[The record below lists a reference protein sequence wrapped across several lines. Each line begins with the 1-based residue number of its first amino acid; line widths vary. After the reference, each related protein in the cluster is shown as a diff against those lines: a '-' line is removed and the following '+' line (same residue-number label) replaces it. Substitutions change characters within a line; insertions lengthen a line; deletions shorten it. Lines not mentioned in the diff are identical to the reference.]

1 MELSVKMDKIII
13 TGSNGFLGSNLID
26 FCIKKQID
34 IYALERPEQIYRN
47 LAHYTDNKLSFS
59 DDEKLE
65 IFGETI
71 KIPTNN
77 RKLNIIEC
85 DIKNALLLEKIIN
98 EIHPKFKFHF
108 AAQPYIIASWEDPV
122 NTIETN
128 VIGTINVFE
137 PIKKYKIRTRV
148 ILVCTRTEF
157 GTTAKINRP
166 LKETD
171 PLLAVHPY
179 GISKIAAELLARQ
192 YYLNFGIEIINL
204 RFFNQTGIRR
214 INDASSYFIRKVAQI
229 ELGLSE
235 PIIEVGNL
243 NPYRDF
249 RGIKDSL
256 NAIWLAETKGTPGQT
271 YNVCSGKKIQI
282 RQILNIALSF
292 STKKI
297 EVRENFPQKL
307 RKTDE
312 DIILGDNSKIKNE
325 LGWDII
331 IAIEDTLKE
340 MYDYWI
346 SYYKKHGV

>member
-1 MELSVKMDKIII
+1 MDKIII
-13 TGSNGFLGSNLID
+13 TGANGFLGSNLID
-26 FCIKKQID
+26 FCIKKNID
-34 IYALERPEQIYRN
+34 IYAIERPEQVYRN
-47 LAHYTDNKLSFS
+47 LAQYTENKLTFS
-59 DDEKLE
+59 DDEKLNL
-65 IFGETI
+65 FGANI
-71 KIPTNN
+71 NIPTNN
-77 RKLNIIEC
+77 RNLKILEC
-85 DIKNALLLEKIIN
+85 DIKNAPLLERIVR
-98 EIHPKFKFHF
+98 EIHPKFVFHF

-148 ILVCTRTEF
+148 ILACTSAEF
-157 GTTAKINRP
+157 GTTTKINRP

-179 GISKIAAELLARQ
+179 GISKIATELLARQ

-214 INDASSYFIRKVAQI
+214 VNDATSDFIRKVAQI

-243 NPYRDF
+243 NPFRDF
-249 RGIKDSL
+249 TGIKDSI
-256 NAIWLAETKGTPGQT
+256 NAIWLAATKGTPGET
-271 YNVCSGKKIQI
+271 YNICSSRKIQI

-292 STKKI
+292 SSKEI
-297 EVRENFPQKL
+297 EVKENVPHKL

-312 DIILGDNSKIKNE
+312 DMILGDNSKIKKE
-325 LGWDII
+325 LGWDISVP
-331 IAIEDTLKE
+331 IEETLKD
-340 MYDYWI
+340 MFDYWRD
-346 SYYKKHGV
+346 YYKKYGV